1 MIYLYFLFE
10 GKGLLSKCFSYS
22 KFWNLHLFDCLQ
34 FWIWCDLNQNH
45 MMTSLP
51 KVLNKIEHIF
61 LLVWQSL
68 LKIPNVWEQNHH
80 PSWYAIESESDAFKG
95 PFNLRWKK
103 THHIYLKA
111 GVRSSN
117 SQYTQYTSPF
127 TFSFYRTTGFFPA
140 CNFIHTSINEHFHLL
155 VRGSAKCK
163 RSSED

>member
-1 MIYLYFLFE
+1 MFFLQQILKFVIVWLFTILDLMRFE
-10 GKGLLSKCFSYS
+10 PESY
-22 KFWNLHLFDCLQ
+22 D
-34 FWIWCDLNQNH
+34 D
-45 MMTSLP
+45 TSLP

-163 RSSED
+163 M